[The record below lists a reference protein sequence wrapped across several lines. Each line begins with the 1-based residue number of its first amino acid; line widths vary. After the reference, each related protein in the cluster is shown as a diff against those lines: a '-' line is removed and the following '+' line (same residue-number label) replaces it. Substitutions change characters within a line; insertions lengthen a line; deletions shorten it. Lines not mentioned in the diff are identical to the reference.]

1 MARTTLAFNSERLRQ
16 LLWQRV
22 APPPEMLQK
31 ALMKLDKQLKATE
44 TKFFTNQ
51 GMLVSQVDVPAHAI
65 QQSAAVAIAKI
76 ADAMPRDR
84 AEKAGPPSVTL
95 EIKDGVFRLH
105 IGAIGAVESSGE
117 EDAYRNETN
126 IVNDDG
132 LGHAQLAPEV
142 SQLLDIPP
150 PVRDTTDVEEPPV
163 QVVRMRDFKDRREAL
178 RILLGDDG
186 PTS

>member
-31 ALMKLDKQLKATE
+31 ALTKLDAQLEATE

-105 IGAIGAVESSGE
+105 IGAVGSSGE
-117 EDAYRNETN
+117 EDAYRNETHL
-126 IVNDDG
+126 NDDG
-132 LGHAQLAPEV
+132 LGLAQLAPEV

-178 RILLGDDG
+178 RILLGEADG
-186 PTS
+186 PAS